1 MEVVDKAAIA
11 MACSFCFLYTY
22 ASFDDAL
29 LHTDDASVRNQ
40 INQDEVWQCEKEAIL
55 CIISYCV
62 QSLFSSQGS
71 SSTATRQVVEM
82 FT

>member
-1 MEVVDKAAIA
+1 MVDKAAIA
-11 MACSFCFLYTY
+11 IACSFCFLYTY

-40 INQDEVWQCEKEAIL
+40 INQDPEVRQCEKEAIL